1 MFSLL
6 AANGAL
12 KLSRRAIHRL
22 GFASLAASSR
32 LSSTL
37 AQDLSPAPHKAKRC
51 IYIYLCGGPSQIDL
65 WDPKPDATVGIRS
78 EFQPIQTNV
87 PGIMFTELIP
97 NLARHADKLALV
109 RSMTHA
115 STDHNVSSAHTLH
128 GYPPLRPDDVYA
140 APTDHPAIGAI
151 LHKLKGE
158 TGLLPPWVILPR
170 PFTTSS
176 PPIKGQS
183 GGFLGS
189 AYDAVALN
197 EPKLD
202 SLAPKDLKFQAFDLP
217 TGVGESRLQGRRQLL
232 ARLDETLASHTL
244 GQRWETMAETAS
256 TMITS
261 EKCRQ
266 AFDLTLEDPRL
277 RDLYGRNEDG
287 QSFLLARRL
296 VESGVRFVNVFWT
309 YFDDKGCQFNLW
321 DNHGVPSAICG
332 TGGVHKG
339 RDMLTHPYCTPS
351 FDKAFPAL
359 LEDLENRG
367 MLDDTLIVVA
377 GEFGRTPKINNFV
390 GRDHWPNCYTQLL
403 AGGGVRGG
411 QIYGQSDKNAAYVK
425 DKPVTP
431 EDFQATILHAFG
443 LSPDTFIRDML
454 NRPLKITE
462 GRPIT
467 SIFS

>member
-6 AANGAL
+6 AANGAIS
-12 KLSRRAIHRL
+12 LSRRQLHRL
-22 GFASLAASSR
+22 GFAGMASSNR
-32 LSSTL
+32 LSTL
-37 AQDLSPAPHKAKRC
+37 LANETASPHKAKRC
-51 IYIYLCGGPSQIDL
+51 IYIYLCGGPSQLDL
-65 WDPKPDATVGIRS
+65 WDPKPDAVDGIRS
-78 EFQPIQTNV
+78 EFKPIETNV

-97 NLARHADKLALV
+97 NLAKHASKLALI
-109 RSMTHA
+109 RSMTHT

-128 GYPPLRPDDVYA
+128 GYPPIRPDDVYA

-151 LHKLKGE
+151 LHKLKGD

-170 PFTTSS
+170 PFTTAS

-189 AYDAVALN
+189 TYDAVSMN
-197 EPKLD
+197 EPKQD
-202 SLAPKDLKFQAFDLP
+202 SLAPKDLKFSAFDLP
-217 TGVGESRLQGRRQLL
+217 PGVGESRLKSRRQLL
-232 ARLDETLASHTL
+232 SKLDNNSTSPYL
-244 GQRWETMAETAS
+244 GSRWDNMSETAA

-261 EKCRQ
+261 EKCTK
-266 AFDLTLEDPRL
+266 AFDLTREDPRL
-277 RDLYGRNEDG
+277 RDHYGRNEYG

-321 DNHGVPSAICG
+321 DNHGVASAVCG
-332 TGGVHKG
+332 TGGVSKG

-367 MLDDTLIVVA
+367 MLDDTLVVVA
-377 GEFGRTPKINNFV
+377 GEFGRTPKINPFV

-411 QIYGQSDKNAAYVK
+411 QIYGQSDKNTAYVK

-443 LSPDTFIRDML
+443 LSSDTMIRDIL
-454 NRPLKITE
+454 DRPLKITE
-462 GRPIT
+462 GQPIT